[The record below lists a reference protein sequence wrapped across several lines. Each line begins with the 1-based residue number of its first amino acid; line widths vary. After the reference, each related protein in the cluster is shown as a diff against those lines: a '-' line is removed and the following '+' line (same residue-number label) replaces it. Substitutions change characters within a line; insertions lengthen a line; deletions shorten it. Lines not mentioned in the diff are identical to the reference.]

1 MLSIDGIPYDGE
13 PIQDTVEINPA
24 LTVLMILLAAAGA
37 TFAIACMI
45 FNFINRKRRL
55 VGNYTQF

>member
-13 PIQDTVEINPA
+13 PIQDTVEINPV

-37 TFAIACMI
+37 KFAIACMI

-55 VGNYTQF
+55 VGNYIQF